1 MEQCMTKNVSTG
13 GKFNILFLHHSTGF
27 DIYKGG
33 RKQIN
38 IFGRHFGQELIVPK
52 WFDDYNQS
60 NVKSYQIIEQVF
72 PKSKPYG
79 WNNFPYDYYNIWV
92 KHAGEQP
99 YLEEPTLEMLTKKY
113 DMIIFKHC
121 FPVSD
126 IAEDLDKPDIESPE
140 KKISNYKFQ
149 YQALKMKLLQFPH
162 AKFLLWTGAA
172 RIEQE
177 TSPAAAARANLF
189 FQWVRNEWDTENDNI
204 YLWDFYELETD
215 GGLYL
220 KKEYA
225 DASRGSHP
233 GKVFA
238 SRAAPIFC
246 QRVMDVIENNGT
258 KTTIT
263 GILK

>member
-13 GKFNILFLHHSTGF
+13 VKFNILFLHHSTGF

-33 RKQIN
+33 SSQIN
-38 IFGRHFGQELIVPK
+38 IFGRYFGQEFIVPK

-60 NVKSYQIIEQVF
+60 NGKSYQITEEVF

-79 WNNFPYDYYNIWV
+79 WNKFPYDYYNIWV

-126 IAEDLDKPDIESPE
+126 IAEDLNKPDIDSPE
-140 KKISNYKFQ
+140 KKIENYKLQ
-149 YQALKMKLLQFPH
+149 YQALKLKLHQFPH
-162 AKFLLWTGAA
+162 TKFLLWTGAA
-172 RIEQE
+172 RIEEE
-177 TSPAAAARANLF
+177 TSPAAAVRANLF

-246 QRVMDVIENNGT
+246 QRVVDVIENNGT